1 MFDIKSR
8 SRYSFHVLAMA
19 CFKIKADR
27 QVKLAKSRP
36 KQMDGGRTGYGRLI
50 IESSLVIKT
59 SVLIKRWATVIFIES
74 LRVTRSVM
82 LRNAP
87 LSMKLLLILIFPL
100 LGFLAFAGLYVAD
113 KSETL
118 GDNSRAVTATSV
130 ARTLSDV
137 VTTLQ
142 RERGASGVFL
152 GSGGKTMQDKLRS
165 LRQET
170 DKAMVEMRAQSTEGL
185 SGTENVSRA
194 LDDVIAL
201 RLKVDAL
208 AINNTESGAR
218 FTDIIKV
225 LIGFTYSLEATI
237 EDPQILRAL
246 SSLNQFVD
254 MKERAGRE
262 RVLLGLAFNQNR
274 FDAALLSRF
283 SRNLGEFSGY
293 YEAFQRWS
301 PEVFKTKLNAVLQ
314 QPASLEVAR
323 LQRLGFDTPLG
334 DPLNVKPED
343 WFNLATSRIDMMAQ
357 VETELGQTVVSLAS
371 DARNEAERSLYVA
384 IGTVVMM
391 LIVVLWLAS
400 VIIRNIKIAVVD
412 VNRTLVALST
422 RDLTARTRYTGKDEF
437 GEISRNL
444 DNMAQQISD
453 VIREIG
459 SATAQVATAAE
470 QSSAVALQTSQNVAQ
485 QRQGTDQVATAISQM
500 SSTVKDVARSTT
512 DASEMSQRV
521 NASTMQ
527 GKAEIENT
535 ISLIQGLSLQAQQT
549 SQIIGELKGESNS
562 ISSVLDVIRGVAD
575 QTNLLALNAA
585 IEAARAGEQGRGFA
599 VVADEV
605 RNLAKKTQDSTVSIQ
620 QMIANLQSGSERA
633 AASMQET
640 LGKAQEGASNVVRA
654 GELLEEIAEGIAS
667 ISDRNIQVASA
678 AEEQSL
684 VAEEIHRNVH
694 DINALVIQVS
704 AGAEQ
709 TAVTSRE
716 LARLAEQQQGLVGR
730 FKVS

>member
-1 MFDIKSR
+1 
-8 SRYSFHVLAMA
+8 
-19 CFKIKADR
+19 
-27 QVKLAKSRP
+27 
-36 KQMDGGRTGYGRLI
+36 
-50 IESSLVIKT
+50 
-59 SVLIKRWATVIFIES
+59 
-74 LRVTRSVM
+74 M

-87 LSMKLLLILIFPL
+87 LSMKLLLILMFPL
-100 LGFLAFAGLYVAD
+100 LGFLVFAGIFVAD
-113 KSETL
+113 KSETFT
-118 GDNSRAVTATSV
+118 DNGRAVTATSA
-130 ARTLSDV
+130 ARKLSDV

-152 GSGGKTMQDKLRS
+152 GSGGKSMQDKLKT

-170 DKAMVEMRAQSTEGL
+170 DKAISEMRTQSTDGIPGL
-185 SGTENVSRA
+185 ENVRRA
-194 LDDVIAL
+194 LEEMLAL
-201 RLKVDAL
+201 RGKVDSL

-218 FTDIIKV
+218 FTDIIKT
-225 LIGFTYSLEATI
+225 LIGFNYSLEASI
-237 EDPQILRAL
+237 EDPEILRAL
-246 SSLNQFVD
+246 SSLNQFID

-274 FDAALLSRF
+274 FDSALLSRF

-293 YEAFQRWS
+293 YEAFQRWA
-301 PEVFKTKLNAVLQ
+301 PDVFKSKLNAVLQ
-314 QPASLEVAR
+314 KPEALEVAR

-343 WFNLATSRIDMMAQ
+343 WFNLSTQRIDMMAQ
-357 VETELGQTVVSLAS
+357 VEAELGQTVTGLAS
-371 DARNEAERSLYVA
+371 DARSAAENSLYMA
-384 IGTVVMM
+384 IGTVVVM
-391 LIVVLWLAS
+391 LIAVLWLAS

-412 VNRTLVALST
+412 VNRTLIALST

-444 DNMAQQISD
+444 DNMAQQISE

-512 DASEMSQRV
+512 DASAMSQRV

-527 GKAEIENT
+527 GKIEIDNT
-535 ISLIQGLSLQAQQT
+535 VNLIKGLSVQAEQT
-549 SQIIGELKGESNS
+549 SRIIDELKGESDS

-605 RNLAKKTQDSTVSIQ
+605 RNLAKKTQESTVSIQ
-620 QMIANLQSGSERA
+620 NMIANLQSGSDRA
-633 AASMQET
+633 ASSMQET
-640 LGKAQEGASNVVRA
+640 LGKAQQGATNVVRA

-730 FKVS
+730 FRVS

>member
-1 MFDIKSR
+1 
-8 SRYSFHVLAMA
+8 
-19 CFKIKADR
+19 
-27 QVKLAKSRP
+27 
-36 KQMDGGRTGYGRLI
+36 
-50 IESSLVIKT
+50 
-59 SVLIKRWATVIFIES
+59 
-74 LRVTRSVM
+74 M

-100 LGFLAFAGLYVAD
+100 LGFLAFAGLFVAD
-113 KSETL
+113 KSENL
-118 GDNSRAVTATSV
+118 GDMRRAVTATAV
-130 ARTLSDV
+130 AQKLSNV
-137 VTTLQ
+137 VTTIQ

-152 GSGGKTMQDKLRS
+152 GSGGKSMQDKLKAF
-165 LRQET
+165 RQET
-170 DKAMVEMRAQSTEGL
+170 DKAISEMRAQSTDGIP
-185 SGTENVSRA
+185 SPDKVYRA
-194 LDDVIAL
+194 LDDLTAL
-201 RLKVDAL
+201 RLKIDTL
-208 AINNTESGAR
+208 GINNTESSTR
-218 FTDIIKV
+218 FTDVIKT
-225 LIGFTYSLEATI
+225 LAGFSYSLEASI
-237 EDPQILRAL
+237 EDPEILRGL

-262 RVLLGLAFNQNR
+262 RVLLVQAFNQNR
-274 FDAALLSRF
+274 FDAPLLSRF

-293 YEAFQRWS
+293 LEAFQRWS
-301 PEVFKTKLNAVLQ
+301 PEVFKTKLNDVMQ
-314 QPASLEVAR
+314 QPGSLEVAR
-323 LQRLGFDTPLG
+323 LQRLGFDTPMG

-343 WFNLATSRIDMMAQ
+343 WFNLSTARIDMMAN
-357 VETELGQTVVSLAS
+357 VEAELGQNVVGLAM
-371 DARNEAERSLYVA
+371 DARSSAQSSLYVA
-384 IGTVVMM
+384 VAIVVLM

-400 VIIRNIKIAVVD
+400 VIIRNIKVAVVD
-412 VNRTLVALST
+412 VNRTLMALST
-422 RDLTARTRYTGKDEF
+422 RDLTARTRYVGKDEF

-444 DNMAQQISD
+444 DNMAQQISE
-453 VIREIG
+453 VIRDIG

-470 QSSAVALQTSQNVAQ
+470 QSSAVALQTNQNVAQ
-485 QRQGTDQVATAISQM
+485 QRQGTDQVATAISEM
-500 SSTVKDVARSTT
+500 SATVKDVARSTT
-512 DASEMSQRV
+512 DAAEMSQRV
-521 NASTMQ
+521 NNSTLQ
-527 GKAEIENT
+527 GKTEIDNT
-535 ISLIQGLSLQAQQT
+535 IGLIQGLSVQAEET
-549 SQIIGELKGESNS
+549 SRIIDELKGESNS

-620 QMIANLQSGSERA
+620 KMIANLQSGSERA

-654 GELLEEIAEGIAS
+654 GELLEEIAEGIAT

-684 VAEEIHRNVH
+684 VAEEIHRNVD
-694 DINALVIQVS
+694 DINSLVIQVS

>member
-1 MFDIKSR
+1 M
-8 SRYSFHVLAMA
+8 
-19 CFKIKADR
+19 
-27 QVKLAKSRP
+27 
-36 KQMDGGRTGYGRLI
+36 
-50 IESSLVIKT
+50 
-59 SVLIKRWATVIFIES
+59 
-74 LRVTRSVM
+74 
-82 LRNAP
+82 
-87 LSMKLLLILIFPL
+87 FPL
-100 LGFLAFAGLYVAD
+100 LGFLAFAGIFVAD
-113 KSETL
+113 KSENL
-118 GDNSRAVTATSV
+118 GDMRRAVTATS
-130 ARTLSDV
+130 AAQKLSNI

-152 GSGGKTMQDKLRS
+152 GSGGKSMQDKLKTF
-165 LRQET
+165 RQET
-170 DKAMVEMRAQSTEGL
+170 DKAIVEMRAQSIDGVPGL
-185 SGTENVSRA
+185 EKVNRA
-194 LDDVIAL
+194 LDDLIAL

-208 AINNTESGAR
+208 SINGTESSTR
-218 FTDIIKV
+218 FTDVVKT
-225 LIGFTYSLEATI
+225 LIGFSYSLEASI
-237 EDPQILRAL
+237 EDPEILRAL

-262 RVLLGLAFNQNR
+262 RVLLVQAFNQNR
-274 FDAALLSRF
+274 FDAPLLSRF

-293 YEAFQRWS
+293 LEAFQRWS
-301 PEVFKTKLNAVLQ
+301 PEIFKTKLNDVMQ
-314 QPASLEVAR
+314 QPGSLEVAR
-323 LQRLGFDTPLG
+323 LQHLGFDTPLG
-334 DPLNVKPED
+334 DALNIKPED
-343 WFNLATSRIDMMAQ
+343 WFNLATVRIDMMAQ
-357 VETELGQTVVSLAS
+357 VEAELGQTVVSLAS
-371 DARNEAERSLYVA
+371 NARSAAESSLYIAVG
-384 IGTVVMM
+384 IVILM
-391 LIVVLWLAS
+391 LVVVLWLAS

-412 VNRTLVALST
+412 VNRTLIALST

-444 DNMAQQISD
+444 DNMAQQISE
-453 VIREIG
+453 VIGEIG

-485 QRQGTDQVATAISQM
+485 QRLGTDQMATAISQM
-500 SSTVKDVARSTT
+500 SATVKDVARSTT
-512 DASEMSQRV
+512 DAAAMSQRV
-521 NASTMQ
+521 NISTVQ

-535 ISLIQGLSLQAQQT
+535 ISLIQGLSLQAEQT
-549 SQIIGELKGESNS
+549 SQIIGELKGESNA

-605 RNLAKKTQDSTVSIQ
+605 RNLAKKTQESTVSIQ
-620 QMIANLQSGSERA
+620 NMIANLQSGSERA
-633 AASMQET
+633 ATSMQET
-640 LGKAQEGASNVVRA
+640 LGKAQAGASNVVRA

-684 VAEEIHRNVH
+684 VAEEIHRNVN

>member
-1 MFDIKSR
+1 
-8 SRYSFHVLAMA
+8 
-19 CFKIKADR
+19 
-27 QVKLAKSRP
+27 
-36 KQMDGGRTGYGRLI
+36 
-50 IESSLVIKT
+50 
-59 SVLIKRWATVIFIES
+59 
-74 LRVTRSVM
+74 M

-100 LGFLAFAGLYVAD
+100 LGFLAFAGLFVAD
-113 KSETL
+113 KSENL
-118 GDNSRAVTATSV
+118 GDMRRAVTATAV
-130 ARTLSDV
+130 AQKLSNV
-137 VTTLQ
+137 VTTIQ

-152 GSGGKTMQDKLRS
+152 GSGGKSMQDKLKAF
-165 LRQET
+165 RQET
-170 DKAMVEMRAQSTEGL
+170 DKAISEMRTQSTDGIP
-185 SGTENVSRA
+185 SPDKVYRA
-194 LDDVIAL
+194 LDDLTAL
-201 RLKVDAL
+201 RLKIDTL
-208 AINNTESGAR
+208 GINNTESSTR
-218 FTDIIKV
+218 FTDVIKTLV
-225 LIGFTYSLEATI
+225 GFSYSLEASI
-237 EDPQILRAL
+237 EDPEILRGL

-262 RVLLGLAFNQNR
+262 RVLLVQAFNQNR
-274 FDAALLSRF
+274 FDAPLLSRF

-293 YEAFQRWS
+293 LEAFQRWS
-301 PEVFKTKLNAVLQ
+301 PEVFKTKLNDVMQ
-314 QPASLEVAR
+314 QPGSLEVAR
-323 LQRLGFDTPLG
+323 LQRLGFDTPMG

-343 WFNLATSRIDMMAQ
+343 WFNLATARIDMMAN
-357 VETELGQTVVSLAS
+357 VEAELGQNVVGLAT
-371 DARNEAERSLYVA
+371 DARSSAQSSLYVA
-384 IGTVVMM
+384 VAIVVLM

-400 VIIRNIKIAVVD
+400 VIIRNIKVAVVD
-412 VNRTLVALST
+412 VNRTLMALST
-422 RDLTARTRYTGKDEF
+422 RDLTARTRYIGKDEF

-444 DNMAQQISD
+444 DNMAHQISE
-453 VIREIG
+453 VISEIG

-470 QSSAVALQTSQNVAQ
+470 QSSAVALQTNQNVAQ
-485 QRQGTDQVATAISQM
+485 QRQGTDQVATAISEM
-500 SSTVKDVARSTT
+500 SATVKDVARSTT
-512 DASEMSQRV
+512 DAAEMSQRV
-521 NASTMQ
+521 NSSTVQ
-527 GKAEIENT
+527 GKTEIDNT
-535 ISLIQGLSLQAQQT
+535 IGLIQELSVQAEET
-549 SQIIGELKGESNS
+549 SRIIDELKGESNS

-620 QMIANLQSGSERA
+620 KMIANLQSGSERA

-654 GELLEEIAEGIAS
+654 GELLEEIAEGIAT

-684 VAEEIHRNVH
+684 VAEEIHRNVD
-694 DINALVIQVS
+694 DINSLVIQVS

>member
-1 MFDIKSR
+1 
-8 SRYSFHVLAMA
+8 
-19 CFKIKADR
+19 
-27 QVKLAKSRP
+27 
-36 KQMDGGRTGYGRLI
+36 
-50 IESSLVIKT
+50 
-59 SVLIKRWATVIFIES
+59 
-74 LRVTRSVM
+74 M

-100 LGFLAFAGLYVAD
+100 LGFLAFAGLFVAD
-113 KSETL
+113 KSENL
-118 GDNSRAVTATSV
+118 GDMRRAVTATAV
-130 ARTLSDV
+130 AQKLSNV
-137 VTTLQ
+137 VTTIQ

-152 GSGGKTMQDKLRS
+152 GSGGKSMQDKLKAF
-165 LRQET
+165 RQET
-170 DKAMVEMRAQSTEGL
+170 DKAISEMRAQSTDGIP
-185 SGTENVSRA
+185 SPDKVYRA
-194 LDDVIAL
+194 LDDLTAL
-201 RLKVDAL
+201 RLKIDTL
-208 AINNTESGAR
+208 GINNTESSTR
-218 FTDIIKV
+218 FTDVIKTLV
-225 LIGFTYSLEATI
+225 GFSYSLEASI
-237 EDPQILRAL
+237 EDPEILRGL

-262 RVLLGLAFNQNR
+262 RVLLVQAFNQNR
-274 FDAALLSRF
+274 FDAPLLSRF

-293 YEAFQRWS
+293 LEAFQRWS
-301 PEVFKTKLNAVLQ
+301 PEVFKTKLNDVMQ
-314 QPASLEVAR
+314 QPGSLEVAR
-323 LQRLGFDTPLG
+323 LQRLGFDTPMG

-343 WFNLATSRIDMMAQ
+343 WFNLSTARIDMMAN
-357 VETELGQTVVSLAS
+357 VEAELGQNVVGLAM
-371 DARNEAERSLYVA
+371 DARSSAQSSLYVA
-384 IGTVVMM
+384 VAIVVLM

-400 VIIRNIKIAVVD
+400 VIIRNIKVAVVD
-412 VNRTLVALST
+412 VNRTLMALST
-422 RDLTARTRYTGKDEF
+422 RDLTARTRYVGKDEF

-444 DNMAQQISD
+444 DNMAQQISE
-453 VIREIG
+453 VIRDIG

-470 QSSAVALQTSQNVAQ
+470 QSSAVALQTNQNVAQ
-485 QRQGTDQVATAISQM
+485 QRQGTDQVATAISEM
-500 SSTVKDVARSTT
+500 SATVKDVARSTT
-512 DASEMSQRV
+512 DAAEMSQRV
-521 NASTMQ
+521 NSSTVQ
-527 GKAEIENT
+527 GKTEIDNT
-535 ISLIQGLSLQAQQT
+535 IGLIQGLSVQAEET
-549 SQIIGELKGESNS
+549 SRIIDELKGESNS

-620 QMIANLQSGSERA
+620 KMIANLQSGSERA

-654 GELLEEIAEGIAS
+654 GELLEEIAEGIAT

-684 VAEEIHRNVH
+684 VAEEIHRNVD
-694 DINALVIQVS
+694 DINSLVIQVS

>member
-1 MFDIKSR
+1 
-8 SRYSFHVLAMA
+8 
-19 CFKIKADR
+19 
-27 QVKLAKSRP
+27 
-36 KQMDGGRTGYGRLI
+36 
-50 IESSLVIKT
+50 
-59 SVLIKRWATVIFIES
+59 
-74 LRVTRSVM
+74 M

-100 LGFLAFAGLYVAD
+100 LGFLAFAGLFVAD
-113 KSETL
+113 KSENL
-118 GDNSRAVTATSV
+118 GDMRRAVTATAV
-130 ARTLSDV
+130 AQKLSSV
-137 VTTLQ
+137 VTTIQ

-152 GSGGKTMQDKLRS
+152 GSGGKSMQDKLKTF
-165 LRQET
+165 RQET
-170 DKAMVEMRAQSTEGL
+170 DKAISEMRAQSTDGIPGPEK
-185 SGTENVSRA
+185 VYRA
-194 LDDVIAL
+194 LDDLTAL
-201 RLKVDAL
+201 RLKIDTL
-208 AINNTESGAR
+208 GINNTESSTR
-218 FTDIIKV
+218 FTDVIKTLV
-225 LIGFTYSLEATI
+225 GFSYSLEASI
-237 EDPQILRAL
+237 EDPEILRGL

-262 RVLLGLAFNQNR
+262 RVLLVQAFNQNR
-274 FDAALLSRF
+274 FDAPLLSRF

-293 YEAFQRWS
+293 LEAFQRWS
-301 PEVFKTKLNAVLQ
+301 PEVFKTKLNDVMQ
-314 QPASLEVAR
+314 QPGSLEVAR

-343 WFNLATSRIDMMAQ
+343 WFNLSTARIDMMAN
-357 VETELGQTVVSLAS
+357 VEAELGQNVVGLAT
-371 DARNEAERSLYVA
+371 DARSSAQSSLYVA
-384 IGTVVMM
+384 VATVVLM

-400 VIIRNIKIAVVD
+400 VIIRNIKVAVVD
-412 VNRTLVALST
+412 VNRTLMALST
-422 RDLTARTRYTGKDEF
+422 RDLTARTRYVGKDEF

-444 DNMAQQISD
+444 DNMAHQISE
-453 VIREIG
+453 VISEIG

-485 QRQGTDQVATAISQM
+485 QRQGTDQVATAISEM
-500 SSTVKDVARSTT
+500 SATVKDVARSTT
-512 DASEMSQRV
+512 DAAEMSQRV
-521 NASTMQ
+521 NNSTVQ
-527 GKAEIENT
+527 GKTEIDNT
-535 ISLIQGLSLQAQQT
+535 IGLIQGLSVQAEET
-549 SQIIGELKGESNS
+549 SRIIDELKGESNS

-620 QMIANLQSGSERA
+620 KMIANLQSGSERA

-654 GELLEEIAEGIAS
+654 GELLEEIAEGIAT

-684 VAEEIHRNVH
+684 VAEEIHRNVD
-694 DINALVIQVS
+694 DINSLVIQVS

>member
-1 MFDIKSR
+1 
-8 SRYSFHVLAMA
+8 
-19 CFKIKADR
+19 
-27 QVKLAKSRP
+27 
-36 KQMDGGRTGYGRLI
+36 
-50 IESSLVIKT
+50 
-59 SVLIKRWATVIFIES
+59 
-74 LRVTRSVM
+74 M

-100 LGFLAFAGLYVAD
+100 LGFLAFAGLFVAD
-113 KSETL
+113 KSENL
-118 GDNSRAVTATSV
+118 GDMRRAVTATAV
-130 ARTLSDV
+130 AQKLSNV
-137 VTTLQ
+137 VTTIQ

-152 GSGGKTMQDKLRS
+152 GSGGKSMQDKLKAF
-165 LRQET
+165 RQET
-170 DKAMVEMRAQSTEGL
+170 DKAISEMRAQSTDGIP
-185 SGTENVSRA
+185 SPDKVYRA
-194 LDDVIAL
+194 LDDLTAL
-201 RLKVDAL
+201 RLKIDTL
-208 AINNTESGAR
+208 GINNTESSTR
-218 FTDIIKV
+218 FTDVIKTLV
-225 LIGFTYSLEATI
+225 GFSYSLEASI
-237 EDPQILRAL
+237 EDPEILRGL

-262 RVLLGLAFNQNR
+262 RVLLVQAFNQNR
-274 FDAALLSRF
+274 FDAPLLSRF

-293 YEAFQRWS
+293 LEAFQRWS
-301 PEVFKTKLNAVLQ
+301 PEVFKTKLNDVMQ
-314 QPASLEVAR
+314 QPGSLEVAR
-323 LQRLGFDTPLG
+323 LQRLGFDTPMG

-343 WFNLATSRIDMMAQ
+343 WFNLSTARIDMMAN
-357 VETELGQTVVSLAS
+357 VEAELGQNVVGLAT
-371 DARNEAERSLYVA
+371 DARSSAQSSLYVA
-384 IGTVVMM
+384 VATVVLM

-400 VIIRNIKIAVVD
+400 VIIRNIKVAVVD
-412 VNRTLVALST
+412 VNRTLMALST
-422 RDLTARTRYTGKDEF
+422 RDLTARTRYVGKDEF

-444 DNMAQQISD
+444 DNMAQQISE
-453 VIREIG
+453 VIRDIG

-470 QSSAVALQTSQNVAQ
+470 QSSAVALQTNQNVAQ
-485 QRQGTDQVATAISQM
+485 QRQGTDQVATAISEM
-500 SSTVKDVARSTT
+500 SATVKDVARSTT
-512 DASEMSQRV
+512 DAAEMSQRV
-521 NASTMQ
+521 NNSTLQ
-527 GKAEIENT
+527 GKTEIDNT
-535 ISLIQGLSLQAQQT
+535 IGLIQGLSVQAEET
-549 SQIIGELKGESNS
+549 SRIIDELKGESNS

-620 QMIANLQSGSERA
+620 KMIANLQSGSERA

-654 GELLEEIAEGIAS
+654 GELLEEIAEGIAT

-684 VAEEIHRNVH
+684 VAEEIHRNVD
-694 DINALVIQVS
+694 DINSLVIQVS

>member
-1 MFDIKSR
+1 M
-8 SRYSFHVLAMA
+8 HVM
-19 CFKIKADR
+19 
-27 QVKLAKSRP
+27 
-36 KQMDGGRTGYGRLI
+36 
-50 IESSLVIKT
+50 
-59 SVLIKRWATVIFIES
+59 
-74 LRVTRSVM
+74 RSVM

-100 LGFLAFAGLYVAD
+100 LGFLAFAGLFVAD
-113 KSETL
+113 KSENL
-118 GDNSRAVTATSV
+118 GDMRRAVTATAV
-130 ARTLSDV
+130 AQKLSNV
-137 VTTLQ
+137 VTTIQ

-152 GSGGKTMQDKLRS
+152 GSGGKSMQEKLKTF
-165 LRQET
+165 RQET
-170 DKAMVEMRAQSTEGL
+170 DKAISEMRAQSTDGIPGPEK
-185 SGTENVSRA
+185 VYRA
-194 LDDVIAL
+194 LDDLTAL
-201 RLKVDAL
+201 RLKIDTL
-208 AINNTESGAR
+208 GINNTESSTR
-218 FTDIIKV
+218 FTDVIKTLV
-225 LIGFTYSLEATI
+225 GFSYSLEASI
-237 EDPQILRAL
+237 EDPQILRGL
-246 SSLNQFVD
+246 SSLNQFID

-262 RVLLGLAFNQNR
+262 RVLLVQAFNQNR
-274 FDAALLSRF
+274 FDAPLLSRF

-293 YEAFQRWS
+293 LEAFQRWS
-301 PEVFKTKLNAVLQ
+301 PEVFKTKLNDVMQ
-314 QPASLEVAR
+314 QPGSLEVAR
-323 LQRLGFDTPLG
+323 LQRLGFDTPMG

-343 WFNLATSRIDMMAQ
+343 WFNLSTVRIDMMAQ
-357 VETELGQTVVSLAS
+357 VEAELGQNVVGLAT
-371 DARNEAERSLYVA
+371 DARSSAQSSLYVA
-384 IGTVVMM
+384 VATVVLM

-400 VIIRNIKIAVVD
+400 VIIRNIKVAVVD
-412 VNRTLVALST
+412 VNRTLMALST
-422 RDLTARTRYTGKDEF
+422 RDLTARTRYIGKDEF

-444 DNMAQQISD
+444 DNMAHQISE
-453 VIREIG
+453 VISEIG

-470 QSSAVALQTSQNVAQ
+470 QSSAVALQTNQNVAQ
-485 QRQGTDQVATAISQM
+485 QRQGTDQVATAISEM
-500 SSTVKDVARSTT
+500 SATVKDVARSTT
-512 DASEMSQRV
+512 DAAEMSQRV
-521 NASTMQ
+521 NNSTVQ
-527 GKAEIENT
+527 GKTEIDNT
-535 ISLIQGLSLQAQQT
+535 IGLIQELSVQAEET
-549 SQIIGELKGESNS
+549 SRIIDKLKGESNS

-620 QMIANLQSGSERA
+620 KMIANLQSGSERA

-654 GELLEEIAEGIAS
+654 GELLEEIAEGIAT

-684 VAEEIHRNVH
+684 VAEEIHRNVD
-694 DINALVIQVS
+694 DINSLVIQVS

>member
-1 MFDIKSR
+1 M
-8 SRYSFHVLAMA
+8 
-19 CFKIKADR
+19 
-27 QVKLAKSRP
+27 
-36 KQMDGGRTGYGRLI
+36 
-50 IESSLVIKT
+50 
-59 SVLIKRWATVIFIES
+59 
-74 LRVTRSVM
+74 
-82 LRNAP
+82 
-87 LSMKLLLILIFPL
+87 FPL
-100 LGFLAFAGLYVAD
+100 LGFLAFAGIFVAD
-113 KSETL
+113 KSETF
-118 GDNSRAVTATSV
+118 GENSRAVTATN
-130 ARTLSDV
+130 AAQKLSDV

-152 GSGGKTMQDKLRS
+152 GSGGKSMQDKLKTF
-165 LRQET
+165 RQET
-170 DKAMVEMRAQSTEGL
+170 DKAMGEMRAQSTQDIP
-185 SGTENVSRA
+185 GTANVLRA

-201 RLKVDAL
+201 RLKVDGL
-208 AINNTESGAR
+208 AINNTESGTR
-218 FTDIIKV
+218 FTDIIKT
-225 LIGFTYSLEATI
+225 LIGYNYSLEASI

-293 YEAFQRWS
+293 FEAFQRWS
-301 PEVFKTKLNAVLQ
+301 PEAFKTRLNDVLQ
-314 QPASLEVAR
+314 QPGSLEVAR

-334 DPLNVKPED
+334 EPLNIKPED
-343 WFNLATSRIDMMAQ
+343 WFNLSTSRIDLMAK
-357 VETELGQTVVSLAS
+357 VEAELGQTVVGLAS
-371 DARNEAERSLYVA
+371 DARSTAESSLYVA
-384 IGTVVMM
+384 IATVIAM
-391 LIVVLWLAS
+391 LIAVLWLAS

-412 VNRTLVALST
+412 VNRTLIALST

-444 DNMAQQISD
+444 DNMAQQISE
-453 VIREIG
+453 VIGDIG

-485 QRQGTDQVATAISQM
+485 QRLGTDQMATAISQM
-500 SSTVKDVARSTT
+500 SATVKDVARSTT
-512 DASEMSQRV
+512 DAAAMSQRV
-521 NASTMQ
+521 NTSTVQ

-535 ISLIQGLSLQAQQT
+535 ISLIQGLSLQAEQT
-549 SQIIGELKGESNS
+549 SQIIGELKGESNA

-605 RNLAKKTQDSTVSIQ
+605 RNLAKKTQESTVSIQ
-620 QMIANLQSGSERA
+620 NMIANLQSGSERA
-633 AASMQET
+633 ATSMQET
-640 LGKAQEGASNVVRA
+640 LGKAQAGASNVVRA

-684 VAEEIHRNVH
+684 VAEEIHRNVN

-730 FKVS
+730 FRVS

>member
-1 MFDIKSR
+1 
-8 SRYSFHVLAMA
+8 
-19 CFKIKADR
+19 
-27 QVKLAKSRP
+27 
-36 KQMDGGRTGYGRLI
+36 
-50 IESSLVIKT
+50 
-59 SVLIKRWATVIFIES
+59 
-74 LRVTRSVM
+74 M

-87 LSMKLLLILIFPL
+87 LSMKLLLILMFPL
-100 LGFLAFAGLYVAD
+100 LGFLAFAGIFVAD
-113 KSETL
+113 KSENL
-118 GDNSRAVTATSV
+118 SDMRRAVTATS
-130 ARTLSDV
+130 AAQKLSNV
-137 VTTLQ
+137 VTTIQ

-152 GSGGKTMQDKLRS
+152 GSGGKSMQDKLKS
-165 LRQET
+165 FRQET
-170 DKAMVEMRAQSTEGL
+170 DQAMGEMRAQSTEGIP
-185 SGTENVSRA
+185 GPEKVNRA
-194 LDDVIAL
+194 LDDLIAL

-208 AINNTESGAR
+208 AINNTESGTR
-218 FTDIIKV
+218 FTDIIKT
-225 LIGFTYSLEATI
+225 LIGFTYSMEASI

-293 YEAFQRWS
+293 FEAFQRWS
-301 PEVFKTKLNAVLQ
+301 PEAFKTRLNDVLQ
-314 QPASLEVAR
+314 QPGSLEVAR

-334 DPLNVKPED
+334 DPLNIKPED
-343 WFNLATSRIDMMAQ
+343 WFNLSTNRIDLMAR
-357 VETELGQTVVSLAS
+357 VEAELGQTVVGLAT
-371 DARNEAERSLYVA
+371 DARSAAQSSLYVA
-384 IGTVVMM
+384 VATVIVM

-400 VIIRNIKIAVVD
+400 VIIRNIKVAVVD
-412 VNRTLVALST
+412 VNRMLVALST

-444 DNMAQQISD
+444 DNMAQQISE

-459 SATAQVATAAE
+459 SATSQVATAAG

-485 QRQGTDQVATAISQM
+485 QRLGTDQVATAISEM
-500 SSTVKDVARSTT
+500 SATVKDVARSTT
-512 DASEMSQRV
+512 DAAEMSQRV
-521 NASTMQ
+521 NNSTVQ
-527 GKAEIENT
+527 GKTEIDNT
-535 ISLIQGLSLQAQQT
+535 IGLIQGLSVQAEET
-549 SQIIGELKGESNS
+549 SRIIDELKGESNA

-620 QMIANLQSGSERA
+620 NMIANLQSGSERA

-654 GELLEEIAEGIAS
+654 GELLEEIAEGIAT

-684 VAEEIHRNVH
+684 VAEEIHRNVN

>member
-1 MFDIKSR
+1 
-8 SRYSFHVLAMA
+8 
-19 CFKIKADR
+19 
-27 QVKLAKSRP
+27 
-36 KQMDGGRTGYGRLI
+36 
-50 IESSLVIKT
+50 
-59 SVLIKRWATVIFIES
+59 
-74 LRVTRSVM
+74 M

-87 LSMKLLLILIFPL
+87 LSIKLLLILMFPL
-100 LGFLAFAGLYVAD
+100 LGFLAFAGIFVAD
-113 KSETL
+113 KSENL
-118 GDNSRAVTATSV
+118 GDMRRAVTATS
-130 ARTLSDV
+130 AAQKLSNI

-152 GSGGKTMQDKLRS
+152 GSGGKSMQDKLKTF
-165 LRQET
+165 RQET
-170 DKAMVEMRAQSTEGL
+170 DKAIVEMRAQSTDGIPGL
-185 SGTENVSRA
+185 EKVNRA
-194 LDDVIAL
+194 LDDLIAL

-208 AINNTESGAR
+208 SINGTESSTR
-218 FTDIIKV
+218 FTDVVKT
-225 LIGFTYSLEATI
+225 LIGFSYSLEASI
-237 EDPQILRAL
+237 EDPEILRAL

-262 RVLLGLAFNQNR
+262 RVLLVQAFNQNR
-274 FDAALLSRF
+274 FDAPLLSRF

-293 YEAFQRWS
+293 LEAFQRWS
-301 PEVFKTKLNAVLQ
+301 PEIFKTKLNDVMQ
-314 QPASLEVAR
+314 QPGSLEVAR

-334 DPLNVKPED
+334 DALNIKPED
-343 WFNLATSRIDMMAQ
+343 WFNLATVRIDMMAQ
-357 VETELGQTVVSLAS
+357 VEAELGQTVVSLAS
-371 DARNEAERSLYVA
+371 NARSAAESSLYVA
-384 IGTVVMM
+384 VGTVILM
-391 LIVVLWLAS
+391 LVVVLWLAS

-412 VNRTLVALST
+412 VNRTLIALST

-444 DNMAQQISD
+444 DNMAQQISE
-453 VIREIG
+453 VIGEIG

-485 QRQGTDQVATAISQM
+485 QRLGTDQMATAISQM
-500 SSTVKDVARSTT
+500 SATVKDVARSTT
-512 DASEMSQRV
+512 DAAAMSQRV
-521 NASTMQ
+521 NTSTVQ

-535 ISLIQGLSLQAQQT
+535 ISLIQGLSLQAEQT
-549 SQIIGELKGESNS
+549 SQIIGELKGESNA

-605 RNLAKKTQDSTVSIQ
+605 RNLAKKTQESTVSIQ
-620 QMIANLQSGSERA
+620 NMIANLQSGSERA
-633 AASMQET
+633 ATSMQET
-640 LGKAQEGASNVVRA
+640 LGKAQAGASNVVRA

-684 VAEEIHRNVH
+684 VAEEIHRNVN
-694 DINALVIQVS
+694 DINSLVIQVS

-730 FKVS
+730 FRVS

>member
-1 MFDIKSR
+1 
-8 SRYSFHVLAMA
+8 
-19 CFKIKADR
+19 
-27 QVKLAKSRP
+27 
-36 KQMDGGRTGYGRLI
+36 
-50 IESSLVIKT
+50 
-59 SVLIKRWATVIFIES
+59 
-74 LRVTRSVM
+74 M

-100 LGFLAFAGLYVAD
+100 LGFLAFAGLFVAD
-113 KSETL
+113 KSENL
-118 GDNSRAVTATSV
+118 GDMRRAVTATAV
-130 ARTLSDV
+130 AQKLSNV
-137 VTTLQ
+137 VTTIQ

-152 GSGGKTMQDKLRS
+152 GSGGKSMQDKLKAF
-165 LRQET
+165 RQET
-170 DKAMVEMRAQSTEGL
+170 DKAISEMRTQSTDGIP
-185 SGTENVSRA
+185 GPDKVYRA
-194 LDDVIAL
+194 LDDLNAL
-201 RLKVDAL
+201 RLKIDTL
-208 AINNTESGAR
+208 GINNTESSTR
-218 FTDIIKV
+218 FTDVIKTLV
-225 LIGFTYSLEATI
+225 GFSYSLEASI
-237 EDPQILRAL
+237 EDPEILRGL

-262 RVLLGLAFNQNR
+262 RVLLVQAFNQNR
-274 FDAALLSRF
+274 FDAPLLSRF

-293 YEAFQRWS
+293 LEAFQRWS
-301 PEVFKTKLNAVLQ
+301 PEVFKTKLNDVMQ
-314 QPASLEVAR
+314 QPGSLEVAR

-343 WFNLATSRIDMMAQ
+343 WFNLSTARIDMMAN
-357 VETELGQTVVSLAS
+357 VEAELGQNVVGLAT
-371 DARNEAERSLYVA
+371 DARSSAQSSLYVA
-384 IGTVVMM
+384 VATVVLM

-400 VIIRNIKIAVVD
+400 VIIRNIKVAVVD
-412 VNRTLVALST
+412 VNRTLMALST
-422 RDLTARTRYTGKDEF
+422 RDLTARTRYVGKDEF

-453 VIREIG
+453 VIRDIG

-470 QSSAVALQTSQNVAQ
+470 QSSAVALQTNQNVAQ
-485 QRQGTDQVATAISQM
+485 QRQGTDQVATAISEM
-500 SSTVKDVARSTT
+500 SATVKDVARSTT
-512 DASEMSQRV
+512 DAAEMSQRV
-521 NASTMQ
+521 NNSTLQ
-527 GKAEIENT
+527 GKTEIDNT
-535 ISLIQGLSLQAQQT
+535 IGLIQGLSVQAEET
-549 SQIIGELKGESNS
+549 SRIIDELKGESNS

-620 QMIANLQSGSERA
+620 KMIANLQSGSERA

-654 GELLEEIAEGIAS
+654 GELLEEIAEGIAT

-684 VAEEIHRNVH
+684 VAEEIHRNVD
-694 DINALVIQVS
+694 DINSLVIQVS

-716 LARLAEQQQGLVGR
+716 LARLAEQQQGLVSR

>member
-1 MFDIKSR
+1 M
-8 SRYSFHVLAMA
+8 
-19 CFKIKADR
+19 
-27 QVKLAKSRP
+27 
-36 KQMDGGRTGYGRLI
+36 
-50 IESSLVIKT
+50 
-59 SVLIKRWATVIFIES
+59 
-74 LRVTRSVM
+74 
-82 LRNAP
+82 
-87 LSMKLLLILIFPL
+87 FPL
-100 LGFLAFAGLYVAD
+100 LGFLAFAGIFVAD
-113 KSETL
+113 KSENL
-118 GDNSRAVTATSV
+118 GDMRRAVTATS
-130 ARTLSDV
+130 AAQKLSNI

-152 GSGGKTMQDKLRS
+152 GSGGKSMQDKLKTF
-165 LRQET
+165 RQET
-170 DKAMVEMRAQSTEGL
+170 DKAIVEMRAQSIDGVPGL
-185 SGTENVSRA
+185 EKVNRA
-194 LDDVIAL
+194 LDDLIAL

-208 AINNTESGAR
+208 SINGTESSTR
-218 FTDIIKV
+218 FTDVVKT
-225 LIGFTYSLEATI
+225 LIGFSYSLEASI
-237 EDPQILRAL
+237 EDPEILRAL

-262 RVLLGLAFNQNR
+262 RVLLVQAFNQNR
-274 FDAALLSRF
+274 FDAPLLSRF

-293 YEAFQRWS
+293 LEAFQRWS
-301 PEVFKTKLNAVLQ
+301 PEIFKTKLNDVMQ
-314 QPASLEVAR
+314 QPGSLEVAR
-323 LQRLGFDTPLG
+323 LQHLGFDTPLG
-334 DPLNVKPED
+334 DALNIKPED
-343 WFNLATSRIDMMAQ
+343 WFNLATVRIDMMAQ
-357 VETELGQTVVSLAS
+357 VEAELGQTVVSLAS
-371 DARNEAERSLYVA
+371 NARSAAESSLYIAV
-384 IGTVVMM
+384 GTVILM
-391 LIVVLWLAS
+391 LVVVLWLAS

-412 VNRTLVALST
+412 VNRTLIALST

-444 DNMAQQISD
+444 DNMAQQISE
-453 VIREIG
+453 VIGEIG

-485 QRQGTDQVATAISQM
+485 QRLGTDQMATAISQM
-500 SSTVKDVARSTT
+500 SATVKDVARSTT
-512 DASEMSQRV
+512 DAAAMSQRV
-521 NASTMQ
+521 NISTVQ

-535 ISLIQGLSLQAQQT
+535 ISLIQGLSLQAEQT
-549 SQIIGELKGESNS
+549 SQIIGELKGESNA

-605 RNLAKKTQDSTVSIQ
+605 RNLAKKTQESTVSIQ
-620 QMIANLQSGSERA
+620 NMIANLQSGSERA
-633 AASMQET
+633 ATSMQET
-640 LGKAQEGASNVVRA
+640 LGKAQAGASNVVRA

-684 VAEEIHRNVH
+684 VAEEIHRNVN

-730 FKVS
+730 FRVS

>member
-1 MFDIKSR
+1 M
-8 SRYSFHVLAMA
+8 V
-19 CFKIKADR
+19 
-27 QVKLAKSRP
+27 
-36 KQMDGGRTGYGRLI
+36 
-50 IESSLVIKT
+50 
-59 SVLIKRWATVIFIES
+59 FIES
-74 LRVTRSVM
+74 LRVLRSVM

-87 LSMKLLLILIFPL
+87 LSIKLLLILMFPL
-100 LGFLAFAGLYVAD
+100 LGFLAFAGIFVAD
-113 KSETL
+113 KSETF
-118 GDNSRAVTATSV
+118 GENSLAVTATN
-130 ARTLSDV
+130 AAQKLSDV

-152 GSGGKTMQDKLRS
+152 GSGGKSMQDKLKTF
-165 LRQET
+165 RQET
-170 DKAMVEMRAQSTEGL
+170 DKAMGEMRAQSTQDIP
-185 SGTENVSRA
+185 GTANVLRA

-201 RLKVDAL
+201 RLKVDGL
-208 AINNTESGAR
+208 AINNTESGTR
-218 FTDIIKV
+218 FTDIIKT
-225 LIGFTYSLEATI
+225 LIGYNYSLEASI

-301 PEVFKTKLNAVLQ
+301 PEAFKTRLNDVLQ
-314 QPASLEVAR
+314 QPGSLEVAR

-334 DPLNVKPED
+334 DPLNIKPED
-343 WFNLATSRIDMMAQ
+343 WFNLSTSRIDLMAK
-357 VETELGQTVVSLAS
+357 VEAELGQTVVGLAS
-371 DARNEAERSLYVA
+371 DARSTAESSLYVA
-384 IGTVVMM
+384 IATVIAM
-391 LIVVLWLAS
+391 LIAVLWLAS

-412 VNRTLVALST
+412 VNRTLIALST
-422 RDLTARTRYTGKDEF
+422 RDLTARTCYTGKDEF

-444 DNMAQQISD
+444 DNMAQQISE
-453 VIREIG
+453 VIGEIG

-470 QSSAVALQTSQNVAQ
+470 QSSSVALQTSQNVAQ
-485 QRQGTDQVATAISQM
+485 QRQGTDQVATAISEM
-500 SSTVKDVARSTT
+500 SATVKDVARSTT
-512 DASEMSQRV
+512 DAAAMSQRV
-521 NASTMQ
+521 NTSTVQ

-535 ISLIQGLSLQAQQT
+535 ISLIQGLSLQAEQT
-549 SQIIGELKGESNS
+549 SQIIGELKGESNA

-605 RNLAKKTQDSTVSIQ
+605 RNLAKKTQESTVSIQ
-620 QMIANLQSGSERA
+620 NMIANLQSGSERA
-633 AASMQET
+633 ATSMQET
-640 LGKAQEGASNVVRA
+640 LGKAQAGASSVVRA

-684 VAEEIHRNVH
+684 VAEEIHRNVD
-694 DINALVIQVS
+694 DINSLVIQVS

-730 FKVS
+730 FRVS

>member
-1 MFDIKSR
+1 
-8 SRYSFHVLAMA
+8 
-19 CFKIKADR
+19 
-27 QVKLAKSRP
+27 
-36 KQMDGGRTGYGRLI
+36 
-50 IESSLVIKT
+50 
-59 SVLIKRWATVIFIES
+59 
-74 LRVTRSVM
+74 M

-100 LGFLAFAGLYVAD
+100 LGFLAFAGLFVAD
-113 KSETL
+113 KSENL
-118 GDNSRAVTATSV
+118 GDMRRAVTATAV
-130 ARTLSDV
+130 AQKLSNV
-137 VTTLQ
+137 VTTIQ

-152 GSGGKTMQDKLRS
+152 GSGGKSMQDKLKAF
-165 LRQET
+165 RQET
-170 DKAMVEMRAQSTEGL
+170 DKAISEMRTQSTDGIP
-185 SGTENVSRA
+185 SPDKVYRA
-194 LDDVIAL
+194 LDDLTAL
-201 RLKVDAL
+201 RLKIDTL
-208 AINNTESGAR
+208 GINNTESSTR
-218 FTDIIKV
+218 FTDVIKTLV
-225 LIGFTYSLEATI
+225 GFSYSLEASI
-237 EDPQILRAL
+237 EDPEILRGL

-262 RVLLGLAFNQNR
+262 RVLLVQAFNQNR
-274 FDAALLSRF
+274 FDAPLLSRF

-293 YEAFQRWS
+293 LEAFQRWS
-301 PEVFKTKLNAVLQ
+301 PEVFKTKLNDVMQ
-314 QPASLEVAR
+314 QPGSLEVAR
-323 LQRLGFDTPLG
+323 LQRLGFDTPMG

-343 WFNLATSRIDMMAQ
+343 WFNLATARIDMMAN
-357 VETELGQTVVSLAS
+357 VEAELGQNVVGLAT
-371 DARNEAERSLYVA
+371 DARSSAQSSLYVA
-384 IGTVVMM
+384 VAIVVLM

-400 VIIRNIKIAVVD
+400 VIIRNIKVAVVD
-412 VNRTLVALST
+412 VNRTLMALST
-422 RDLTARTRYTGKDEF
+422 RDLTARTRYIGKDEF

-444 DNMAQQISD
+444 DNMAHQISE
-453 VIREIG
+453 VISEIG

-470 QSSAVALQTSQNVAQ
+470 QSSAVALQTNQNVAQ
-485 QRQGTDQVATAISQM
+485 QRQGTDQVATAISEM
-500 SSTVKDVARSTT
+500 SATVKDVARSTT
-512 DASEMSQRV
+512 DAAEMSQRV
-521 NASTMQ
+521 NSSTVQ
-527 GKAEIENT
+527 GKTEIDNT
-535 ISLIQGLSLQAQQT
+535 IGLIQELSVQAEET
-549 SQIIGELKGESNS
+549 SRIIDELKGESNS

-620 QMIANLQSGSERA
+620 KMIANLQSGSERA

-654 GELLEEIAEGIAS
+654 GELLEEIAEGIAT

-684 VAEEIHRNVH
+684 VAEEIHRNVD
-694 DINALVIQVS
+694 DINSLVIQVS

-716 LARLAEQQQGLVGR
+716 LARLAEHQQGLVGR

>member
-1 MFDIKSR
+1 MSI
-8 SRYSFHVLAMA
+8 
-19 CFKIKADR
+19 
-27 QVKLAKSRP
+27 
-36 KQMDGGRTGYGRLI
+36 
-50 IESSLVIKT
+50 
-59 SVLIKRWATVIFIES
+59 
-74 LRVTRSVM
+74 
-82 LRNAP
+82 
-87 LSMKLLLILIFPL
+87 KLLLILMFPL
-100 LGFLAFAGLYVAD
+100 LGFLAFAGIFVAD
-113 KSETL
+113 KSETF
-118 GDNSRAVTATSV
+118 GENSRAVTATN
-130 ARTLSDV
+130 AAQKLSDV

-152 GSGGKTMQDKLRS
+152 GSGGKSMQDKLKTF
-165 LRQET
+165 RQET
-170 DKAMVEMRAQSTEGL
+170 DKAMGEMRAQSTQDIP
-185 SGTENVSRA
+185 GTANVLRA

-201 RLKVDAL
+201 RLKVDGL
-208 AINNTESGAR
+208 AINNTESGTR
-218 FTDIIKV
+218 FTDIIKT
-225 LIGFTYSLEATI
+225 LIGYNYSLEASI

-293 YEAFQRWS
+293 FEAFQRWS
-301 PEVFKTKLNAVLQ
+301 PEAFKTRLNDVLQ
-314 QPASLEVAR
+314 QPGSLEVAR

-334 DPLNVKPED
+334 EPLNIKPED
-343 WFNLATSRIDMMAQ
+343 WFNLSTSRIDLMAK
-357 VETELGQTVVSLAS
+357 VEAELGQTVVGLAS
-371 DARNEAERSLYVA
+371 DARSTAESSLYVA
-384 IGTVVMM
+384 IATVIAM
-391 LIVVLWLAS
+391 LIAVLWLAS

-412 VNRTLVALST
+412 VNRTLIALST

-444 DNMAQQISD
+444 DNMAQQISE
-453 VIREIG
+453 VIGDIG

-485 QRQGTDQVATAISQM
+485 QRLGTDQMATAISQM
-500 SSTVKDVARSTT
+500 SATVKDVARSTT
-512 DASEMSQRV
+512 DAAAMSQRV
-521 NASTMQ
+521 NTSTVQ

-535 ISLIQGLSLQAQQT
+535 ISLIQGLSLQAEQT
-549 SQIIGELKGESNS
+549 SQIIGELKGESNA

-605 RNLAKKTQDSTVSIQ
+605 RNLAKKTQESTVSIQ
-620 QMIANLQSGSERA
+620 NMIANLQSGSERA
-633 AASMQET
+633 ATSMQET
-640 LGKAQEGASNVVRA
+640 LGKAQAGASNVVRA

-684 VAEEIHRNVH
+684 VAEEIHRNVN

-730 FKVS
+730 FRVS